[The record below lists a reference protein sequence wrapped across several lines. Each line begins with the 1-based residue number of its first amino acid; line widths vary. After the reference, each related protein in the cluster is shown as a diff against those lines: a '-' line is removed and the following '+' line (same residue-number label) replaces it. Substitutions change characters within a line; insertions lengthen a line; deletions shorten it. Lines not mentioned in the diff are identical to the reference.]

1 MYADTRSHGFGPEVT
16 RRILLGT
23 YVLSAG
29 YYDAYYKKA
38 QEVRAL
44 IADDFQKVFDTGVDV
59 LVTPT
64 APTTAFPIGAK
75 SDPYE
80 MYLSDIFT
88 ATANLAGIPA
98 LSLPIGRVDGLP
110 VGGQIMAPHFAEA
123 ALFRAAFAL
132 ELALGE
138 AAHR

>member
-1 MYADTRSHGFGPEVT
+1 M
-16 RRILLGT
+16 
-23 YVLSAG
+23 LSAG

-44 IADDFQKVFDTGVDV
+44 IADDFRRVFDGGVDV
-59 LVTPT
+59 LFTPT
-64 APTTAFPIGAK
+64 APTPAFPIGAK

-98 LSLPIGRVDGLP
+98 MSLSDRARRTGLP
-110 VGGQIMAPHFAEA
+110 VGGQVMATHFDEA
-123 ALFRAAFAL
+123 TMFRVAYAL
-132 ELALGE
+132 ERALGE
-138 AAHR
+138 DAHR